1 MQYFLSSIPQIGQN
15 SFIEGDEGHHLAK
28 VKRCQIN
35 EEIKLFDGNGTQAK
49 AKVIEIAKKG
59 VLVEIIETSIVL
71 KAGIQTILC
80 IVPPKG
86 KNFSLLL
93 EKVVEIGVD
102 EIIPLTSE
110 RSVKEYQSEKEDKYE
125 KILLEASKQCERSYL
140 PKLRPLMTFQQSL
153 EIFQNPEDLKLL
165 FHTKGG
171 GKFWENAQKIKNGG
185 TCCFW
190 IGPEGGWSEKEIV
203 LASNKNTFICTLPMP
218 ILRVETAVIAV
229 SSLIKTYLG

>member
-1 MQYFLSSIPQIGQN
+1 MQYFLSLIPKIGRN
-15 SFIEGDEGHHLAK
+15 ASIEGDEGHHLAK

-49 AKVIEIAKKG
+49 AKVIEISKKG
-59 VLVEIIETSIVL
+59 VSVEIIDTSIVL
-71 KAGIQTILC
+71 KAGIPTILC

-93 EKVVEIGVD
+93 EKVVEIGID

-110 RSVKEYQSEKEDKYE
+110 RSVKEYQIEKEEKYE

-153 EIFQNPEDLKLL
+153 EIFQEPEDLKLL
-165 FHTKGG
+165 FHTKEG
-171 GKFWENAQKIKNGG
+171 GKFWENAQKIKKGG
-185 TCCFW
+185 SCCFW
-190 IGPEGGWSEKEIV
+190 IGPEGGWSNDEII
-203 LASNKNTFICTLPMP
+203 LASSKNALICTLPMP
-218 ILRVETAVIAV
+218 ILRVETAVISV
-229 SSLIKTYLG
+229 SSLIKTFLG